1 MMTAE
6 AKPITGVTA
15 TTTDTTSSKLH
26 HHFCCSIVSATRR
39 RALLFLICLA
49 FAVIMSAGAVMV
61 GGTLQPGA
69 CSRSRTATTSPRILE
84 DAGLLLRLREDPA
97 KTAYGGMRCTLIN
110 DGTVSSKAQYPLKKN
125 KLPER
130 NHASLVHPPKRV
142 VTALVDGAFWAH
154 ESPGSWPTTVETY
167 SNVFSQSDFRFNK
180 GKYDT
185 HDSAGST
192 SMAPGAA
199 EPWQP

>member
-1 MMTAE
+1 MST
-6 AKPITGVTA
+6 KGYTGP
-15 TTTDTTSSKLH
+15 SLI
-26 HHFCCSIVSATRR
+26 HFYD
-39 RALLFLICLA
+39 LFLNILVIYLEIRSDMYACAYIARGWKFRHFRLACL
-49 FAVIMSAGAVMV
+49 FEN
-61 GGTLQPGA
+61 Q
-69 CSRSRTATTSPRILE
+69 
-84 DAGLLLRLREDPA
+84 
-97 KTAYGGMRCTLIN
+97 
-110 DGTVSSKAQYPLKKN
+110 VSSISEYDRISEKN
-125 KLPER
+125 Q
-130 NHASLVHPPKRV
+130 HHPPKRV